1 MWQKTSSYQQD
12 SVPIQIKDLVFI
24 FIKIEADVFEDDL
37 VPIGCF
43 IFKMIFFIFTAFRL
57 IQSGKE
63 GFQFLVI
70 TVVLLLR
77 DELKLFV
84 AADIDRLILKIVTV
98 MERADLCGF
107 PDPDPAEETA
117 EEKPDKPFF
126 VFFKQ
131 NDIVFIND
139 PAAVDQFFVD
149 RYDSRSLEIRGILK
163 S

>member
-37 VPIGCF
+37 VPVGRF
-43 IFKMIFFIFTAFRL
+43 IFKMILFIFTAFRL
-57 IQSGKE
+57 IQSDKE

-84 AADIDRLILKIVTV
+84 AADIDRLILQIDTV

-126 VFFKQ
+126 VSFKQ
-131 NDIVFIND
+131 NNIVFIND

-149 RYDSRSLEIRGILK
+149 RDDVCGPGITGILK
-163 S
+163 P

>member
-1 MWQKTSSYQQD
+1 MSIPTS
-12 SVPIQIKDLVFI
+12 L
-24 FIKIEADVFEDDL
+24 
-37 VPIGCF
+37 
-43 IFKMIFFIFTAFRL
+43 M
-57 IQSGKE
+57 KE
-63 GFQFLVI
+63 GNTSIRRCTCQKKTTACWCSPEVRIKFSGSSKRACKEIAEIRSISPFYFFQKQ
-70 TVVLLLR
+70 R
-77 DELKLFV
+77 D
-84 AADIDRLILKIVTV
+84 LILQIVTV

-126 VFFKQ
+126 VLFKQ

>member
-70 TVVLLLR
+70 TVVLLR

-84 AADIDRLILKIVTV
+84 AADIDRLILQIDTV
-98 MERADLCGF
+98 MERADPVVVIVAVVKGF
-107 PDPDPAEETA
+107 CNFRIRE
-117 EEKPDKPFF
+117 
-126 VFFKQ
+126 FFKE
-131 NDIVFIND
+131 
-139 PAAVDQFFVD
+139 
-149 RYDSRSLEIRGILK
+149 R
-163 S
+163 